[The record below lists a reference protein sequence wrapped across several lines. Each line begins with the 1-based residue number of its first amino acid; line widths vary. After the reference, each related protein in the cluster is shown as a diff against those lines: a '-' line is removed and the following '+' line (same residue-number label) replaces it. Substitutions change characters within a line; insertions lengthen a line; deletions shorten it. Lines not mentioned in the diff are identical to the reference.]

1 MIDYGHMVNDV
12 SLLQAAL
19 VGYQNHLEE
28 INQAIAD
35 IRKQLGTRGGKQAK
49 QPGTI
54 GRRKLSSAARG
65 RIAAAQKKRW
75 AKFHKQKKSPKA

>member
-1 MIDYGHMVNDV
+1 MINDA

-19 VGYQNHLEE
+19 VGYQNHLEQ

-35 IRKQLGTRGGKQAK
+35 IRKQLGQHSGEKAT
-49 QPGTI
+49 QPRARV
-54 GRRKLSSAARG
+54 RRELSTAARN

-75 AKFHKQKKSPKA
+75 AKFHKDKKAQKS